1 MRPNPLIPIWMGMVA
16 FSRRLRG
23 LVEVREVEKWQKKI
37 VPMMREVGGI
47 NLSCWHQTDG
57 RVRPKGKLKTND
69 KNTKKLFF
77 GLISG
82 VQKEIRFEFP
92 FWAQHVLKVAYLF
105 RRPSGDGEEKQAPRR
120 HCQQKVRHRR

>member
-1 MRPNPLIPIWMGMVA
+1 
-16 FSRRLRG
+16 
-23 LVEVREVEKWQKKI
+23 
-37 VPMMREVGGI
+37 MREVGGI

-77 GLISG
+77 GLSG

-92 FWAQHVLKVAYLF
+92 LGTTCAKVAYLF

-120 HCQQKVRHRR
+120 QCRQKVRNQH